1 MASESTSQSLSVTGS
16 ALVSHSATVAGNS
29 RASRLAS
36 DLHSKISQIQNGHE
50 YPLHTHRL
58 SFTAF
63 LSLFQ
68 TIITPL
74 VERDYQLGSET
85 NGSRA
90 TLDALIDSV
99 AYECVLAAYAVM
111 YNKASRITGGLLK
124 LFGSLPSIGTVKLP
138 AYCTALINSIGPVQ
152 FADVPARGMHVPYL
166 KWSDITARYPTAYA
180 PYHVAL
186 FKEQSAY
193 SVAMASV
200 DPMAL
205 ESSPWWTFH
214 AYPTNESTKEY
225 ASYSLYSPVR
235 FDGCDFPLKLGVL
248 FARQKLTMDAGVIN
262 HSATPY
268 YPVEDPDRRDAFPAE
283 SRDQPYFIKN
293 QPAYYE
299 FVESCD
305 GVKHEFGSTPAV
317 AESSSLAPTKKR
329 KLPAG
334 TNFETN
340 EESVLYRR
348 VYYYFD
354 HIAVVAA
361 NNNMMSFWAVELNAV
376 A

>member
-1 MASESTSQSLSVTGS
+1 MASKSTSQSSSVSGS

-36 DLHSKISQIQNGHE
+36 ALISKSNQIQNGYE

-74 VERDYQLGSET
+74 VEGNYRIGSET
-85 NGSRA
+85 NGNRA

-111 YNKASRITGGLLK
+111 YNKASRIAGGFFE
-124 LFGSLPSIGTVKLP
+124 LFGSPPTIRTAKFP
-138 AYCTALINSIGPVQ
+138 AYCTALINAIGPVQ
-152 FADVPARGMHVPYL
+152 FADVPARGMQVPYL
-166 KWSDITARYPTAYA
+166 EWSDITDGCPAAYA
-180 PYHVAL
+180 PYHVAR
-186 FKEQSAY
+186 FKEKSADF
-193 SVAMASV
+193 VAMASV
-200 DPMAL
+200 DTMAL
-205 ESSPWWTFH
+205 DSSPWWTFH
-214 AYPTNESTKEY
+214 AYPTNASTKEY
-225 ASYSLYSPVR
+225 ASYNLYSPVR
-235 FDGCDFPLKLGVL
+235 FNGCEHSLKLGVL

-268 YPVEDPDRRDAFPAE
+268 YRVEDPDNLDAFPAE
-283 SRDQPYFIKN
+283 SKDAPYFIKN

-299 FVESCD
+299 FVESREE
-305 GVKHEFGSTPAV
+305 VEHEIGYTAAV
-317 AESSSLAPTKKR
+317 AESSTLAPTKKR
-329 KLPAG
+329 KLQAG

-354 HIAVVAA
+354 HITVIVT
-361 NNNMMSFWAVELNAV
+361 NNNTMSFWAAELNAV